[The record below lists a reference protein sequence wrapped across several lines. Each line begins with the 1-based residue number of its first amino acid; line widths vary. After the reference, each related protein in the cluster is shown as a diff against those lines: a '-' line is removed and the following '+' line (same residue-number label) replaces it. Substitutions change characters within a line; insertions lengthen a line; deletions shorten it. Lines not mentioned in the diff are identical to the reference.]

1 MSTADH
7 TSTVLTIT
15 SPAVAGTVYLVGAGP
30 GDPGLMTARA
40 LELIASAD
48 AILHDRLIPRSALQG
63 ARPDAILEYAG
74 KGPRGDSI
82 KQGSIEERMVE
93 LAKQGKSVVR
103 LKGGDPLVFGR
114 GAEEA
119 ATLVEAGIAF
129 EIVPGV
135 TAGVAAAAYAGVPVT
150 HRDHA
155 SAVAFVTG
163 HENPEKP
170 DQAIDWA
177 ALAVFPGTLVFYMG
191 VRNLPSITEQL
202 IANGR
207 DKDEPVAVVAQG
219 TTPQQKTV
227 TGTLS
232 TIAQL
237 VADAQLQPP
246 ALTVIGPVVGERERI
261 SWFEQR
267 PLLGRKVVVTRARA
281 QAGRLGALLAD
292 LGADVTETPAI
303 STQARNDADV
313 QSVIRQIG
321 VYDLICCT
329 SQNGVEAL
337 FGALAAAGLDARALA
352 GCQIAAVGKATS
364 AAFAS
369 HGVTAD
375 FVPQRALAEGL
386 LELLAD
392 QELAGQNIL
401 LAVAANARPTLREGL
416 EERMANIDEIAFY
429 DTLVEPIADNQKAA
443 IAAAEFV
450 IFASGSAAN
459 STVEALGSADA
470 LQSQRLISI
479 GPTTSAAL
487 RSHGLEPNVEATQ
500 HDVEGLVEAVVRAA
514 TS

>member
-1 MSTADH
+1 MSTDVNQN
-7 TSTVLTIT
+7 TVLTVT
-15 SPAVAGTVYLVGAGP
+15 NPAVPGTVYLVGAGP

-48 AILHDRLIPRSALQG
+48 AVLHDRLIPPNALQG
-63 ARPDAILEYAG
+63 ARPDTILEYAG
-74 KGPRGDSI
+74 KGPRGDSV
-82 KQGSIEERMVE
+82 KQVSIEERMVE

-135 TAGVAAAAYAGVPVT
+135 TAGVAAAAYAGIPVT

-163 HENPEKP
+163 HENPDKP
-170 DQAIDWA
+170 DQAIDWS

-191 VRNLPSITEQL
+191 VRNLPSITAQL

-207 DKDEPVAVVAQG
+207 SANEPVAVIAQG
-219 TTPQQKTV
+219 TTPQQQTV
-227 TGTLS
+227 TGTLA

-246 ALTVIGPVVGERERI
+246 ALTVIGSVVDERERI
-261 SWFEQR
+261 NWFEHR

-281 QAGRLGALLAD
+281 QAGRLGALLNG
-292 LGADVTETPAI
+292 LGADVIQTPAI
-303 STQARNDADV
+303 STKVRSDAEV
-313 QSVIRQIG
+313 QSVVSQIG
-321 VYDLICCT
+321 TYDLICCT

-337 FGALAAAGLDARALA
+337 FEALAGAGLDARALA
-352 GCQIAAVGKATS
+352 GCQIAAVGKATAS
-364 AAFAS
+364 AFAS
-369 HGVTAD
+369 HGIVAD
-375 FVPQRALAEGL
+375 FVPQRAMAEGL
-386 LELLAD
+386 LDLLSD

-429 DTLVEPIADNQKAA
+429 DTLVAPIDDNQKAA

-459 STVEALGSADA
+459 STVEALGSADP
-470 LQSQRLISI
+470 LRTQKLISI

-487 RSHGLEPNVEATQ
+487 RSHGLEPNAEATQ
-500 HDVEGLVEAVVRAA
+500 HDVEGLVSAVVKAA
-514 TS
+514 TA